1 VTPPDNPNPDSD
13 DLPSK
18 PAAQYTAAFTEEKE
32 RGQKFLR
39 EHLPMQDAALELGL
53 IAENLT
59 FAYKVR
65 HATPCGMVVPEA
77 VFHNDVLPHCFV
89 DERRHPWR
97 AMLHDRFVER
107 AHRAASIEDA
117 VMMLNQ
123 TVFAE
128 LDVAY
133 HPTKRPHNNMS
144 VAESIDCGYASCTGL
159 SILLAAA
166 CRAVGIPAR
175 IAGVAAWADGSGNHT
190 WIEVWDHGT
199 WRVVA
204 AAEGFAF
211 DQTWFN
217 DKARSEQIWAISYQ
231 PTGSTFPTP
240 WEPSVNVEESPDAM
254 FSELHAIDV
263 SERYAALPPTPT
275 NPTTIHVRPRSYVAP
290 YITGPVQL
298 SGKLDDPAWADVSW
312 TEYFVDIEDA
322 KKPTPRFHTRAKM
335 MWDDEYFYIGAMLE
349 DPHVWGSLTER
360 NSIIFNDPDFEIFID
375 PDGDHH
381 NYYEFEINA
390 LGTIWELTLE
400 RPYRD
405 GGPVH
410 RGDNM
415 PGLRSAVHVHGV
427 VNEPSGDDYGWSVEV
442 AIPWSGLK
450 RYCNDC
456 DAANAAPDTMVA
468 CPPRPGD
475 QWRINFSRVHWLTEI
490 IDGAYRKVPREAHPE
505 DNWVWSPQHA
515 IDMHRPEHW
524 GVVQFG
530 GAELREDPDWP
541 AKTFLAEVYQAQ
553 RDRSEPA
560 STLEELGLRGLR
572 DPTITDAWIDT
583 EHPPWRAVAK
593 IHGRHWQISHNSRLQ
608 RLTIRECRPKL
619 TE

>member
-1 VTPPDNPNPDSD
+1 VIVTPE
-13 DLPSK
+13 
-18 PAAQYTAAFTEEKE
+18 QQ
-32 RGQKFLR
+32 RGIDFLL
-39 EHLPMQDAALELGL
+39 EHLPPQDAELDRA
-53 IAENLT
+53 IIDEN
-59 FAYKVR
+59 FDYAYRVR
-65 HATPCGMVVPEA
+65 HATPCGMIVPEE
-77 VFHNDVLPHCFV
+77 VFLNDVLPHCFL
-89 DERRHPWR
+89 DERRQPWR
-97 AMLHDRFVER
+97 ALLYDRFVER

-123 TVFAE
+123 QVFAE
-128 LDVAY
+128 LDVRY

-144 VAESIDCGYASCTGL
+144 VAECIDCGYASCTGL

-175 IAGVAAWADGSGNHT
+175 LAGVSAWADGSGNHT
-190 WIEVWDHGT
+190 WIEVWDHGR

-217 DKARSEQIWAISYQ
+217 DKARSEQVWAMSYR
-231 PTGSTFPTP
+231 PTGARFPLP
-240 WEPSVNVEESPDAM
+240 WDSAFEV
-254 FSELHAIDV
+254 HAIDV
-263 SERYAALPPTPT
+263 SERYASLPPTPV
-275 NPTTIHVRPRSYVAP
+275 NPTTIHVRPRSYLAP
-290 YITGPVQL
+290 RIEGPVVL
-298 SGKLDDPAWADVSW
+298 SGRMDDPAWADVPW

-335 MWDDEYFYIGAMLE
+335 MWDDEYFYVGAMLE
-349 DPHVWGSLTER
+349 DPHVWGTLTER

-375 PDGDHH
+375 PDGDNH

-415 PGLRSAVHVHGV
+415 PGLRSAVYVHGV
-427 VNEPSGDDYGWSVEV
+427 ANEPSGDDYGWSVEV
-442 AIPWSGLK
+442 AIPWSGLQ
-450 RYCNDC
+450 RYCAPRKTSAPTNPGAVAKT
-456 DAANAAPDTMVA
+456 DATKMTDVTSVP
-468 CPPRPGD
+468 CPPNPGD
-475 QWRINFSRVHWLTEI
+475 QWRVNFSRVHWLADI
-490 IDGAYRKVPREAHPE
+490 IDGTYRKVPREAHAE

-530 GAELREDPDWP
+530 GDALREDPDWP
-541 AKTFLAEVYQAQ
+541 AKSFLAEVYQAQ
-553 RDRSEPA
+553 QDRETPAKTLSELA
-560 STLEELGLRGLR
+560 LRGLR
-572 DPTITDAWIDT
+572 DTAITEAWMEADQGS
-583 EHPPWRAVAK
+583 WRAFAE
-593 IHGRHWQISHNSRLQ
+593 INGRRFQISDDSRLQ
-608 RLTIRECRPKL
+608 QLNNC
-619 TE
+619 